1 MHSGSLW
8 YLPGRDV
15 SLQHGCKHRQ
25 WSGQTLCPRCC
36 SRCASG
42 SGGAVQRF
50 GGRSAKSG
58 PKELWKHT
66 RTHSKHSQ
74 LSGNAVTVA
83 ALSTS
88 YPRCSSGSGGGGS
101 SELGDDRQNL
111 ALESCGKDT
120 HTQSIQRQLSGTAV
134 TDAVLSTSIHGQICP
149 WIAFSQKLLK
159 RSKSLEIR
167 F

>member
-1 MHSGSLW
+1 MA
-8 YLPGRDV
+8 
-15 SLQHGCKHRQ
+15 
-25 WSGQTLCPRCC
+25 
-36 SRCASG
+36 ASTG
-42 SGGAVQRF
+42 SGADRPCARGVARAAGVGLEAAVQRF

-111 ALESCGKDT
+111 ALESCGKHT
-120 HTQSIQRQLSGTAV
+120 HTQSIQGQLSGTAV
-134 TDAVLSTSIHGQICP
+134 TDAALSTSIHGQIWP